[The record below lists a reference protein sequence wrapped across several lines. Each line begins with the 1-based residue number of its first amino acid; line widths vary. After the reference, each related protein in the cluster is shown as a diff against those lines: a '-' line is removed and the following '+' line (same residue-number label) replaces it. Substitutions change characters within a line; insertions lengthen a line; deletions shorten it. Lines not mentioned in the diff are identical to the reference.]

1 MEYACYGLT
10 CEGSI
15 PDLDFKYADLKVETL
30 QNKNK
35 HSTLPKREKE
45 WKFWTKEKWRVGA
58 FICSPSSP
66 VPTLLSR
73 SPFFIRK
80 KKKIYNIFCQKI
92 WLNIFSGIFSL
103 NIFYSQDLN
112 STYLKRIILDHLD
125 LLFSLNDSTLV
136 LKITSSFLLHYIG
149 L

>member
-1 MEYACYGLT
+1 MKSGRLYMLSIVS
-10 CEGSI
+10 GSH
-15 PDLDFKYADLKVETL
+15 PA
-30 QNKNK
+30 
-35 HSTLPKREKE
+35 
-45 WKFWTKEKWRVGA
+45 
-58 FICSPSSP
+58 
-66 VPTLLSR
+66 LSVT
-73 SPFFIRK
+73 FFYTK